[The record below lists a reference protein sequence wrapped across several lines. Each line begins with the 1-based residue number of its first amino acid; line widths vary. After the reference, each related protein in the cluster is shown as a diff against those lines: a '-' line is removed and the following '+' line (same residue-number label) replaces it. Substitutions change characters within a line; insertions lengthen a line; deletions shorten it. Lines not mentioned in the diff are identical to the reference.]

1 MKRLSVFF
9 SSRKSWTLPYI
20 IFSAIFVVIPLLL
33 IVVYAFTDDSGHLT
47 LENFAKFFQHHE
59 AINTF
64 VYSIGIAIITTIVCI
79 LLGYP
84 AAWILSNAKLNRSK
98 TMVVL
103 FILPMWVNILVRTL
117 ATVALFDFFSVPL
130 GEGALIFGMVYNFI
144 PFMIYPI
151 YNTLQKMDHSYIEA
165 AQDLGANPVQ
175 VFFKA
180 VLPLSM
186 PGVMSGIMMV
196 FMPTIS
202 TFAIAELL
210 TMNNIKLF
218 GTTIQENINNSMW
231 NYGAALSL
239 IMLLLIAAT
248 SLFSTDDKD
257 NTNEGGGL
265 CKEDFRS
272 DLFVDSAFA
281 ALFAYRD
288 YNDLLFYRGKSAGQL
303 DRILHKTVFVT
314 VHYRHSPFADECAD
328 QYRDHCFDCSYGFHP
343 AGEYH
348 CYRHLQP
355 EGTFAEGHQLCEQHS
370 YPEWGYYYRYF
381 TVSVVCV
388 AGDIAGI
395 YDRCTGTHHFLYS
408 LCGTQRVAPSQA
420 DES

>member
-1 MKRLSVFF
+1 MNKRFIVFL

-20 IFSAIFVVIPLLL
+20 IFSAIFVIIPLFL

-47 LENFAKFFQHHE
+47 LANFQKFFEHPE

-64 VYSIGIAIITTIVCI
+64 VYSIGIAIITTLVCI

-84 AAWILSNAKLNRSK
+84 AAWILSNSKLNRSK

-130 GEGALIFGMVYNFI
+130 GEGALIF
-144 PFMIYPI
+144 
-151 YNTLQKMDHSYIEA
+151 

-175 VFFKA
+175 VFLKA

-248 SLFSTDDKD
+248 SLFSTDDKE
-257 NTNEGGGL
+257 NSNEGGGL
-265 CKEDFRS
+265 
-272 DLFVDSAFA
+272 
-281 ALFAYRD
+281 
-288 YNDLLFYRGKSAGQL
+288 
-303 DRILHKTVFVT
+303 
-314 VHYRHSPFADECAD
+314 
-328 QYRDHCFDCSYGFHP
+328 
-343 AGEYH
+343 
-348 CYRHLQP
+348 
-355 EGTFAEGHQLCEQHS
+355 
-370 YPEWGYYYRYF
+370 W
-381 TVSVVCV
+381 
-388 AGDIAGI
+388 
-395 YDRCTGTHHFLYS
+395 
-408 LCGTQRVAPSQA
+408 
-420 DES
+420 

>member
-1 MKRLSVFF
+1 MNKKFIVFL

-20 IFSAIFVVIPLLL
+20 IFSAIFVVIPLVL
-33 IVVYAFTDDSGHLT
+33 IVVYAFTDDNGHLT
-47 LENFAKFFQHHE
+47 LANFQKFFEHPE

-64 VYSIGIAIITTIVCI
+64 VYSIGIAIITTLICI

-84 AAWILSNAKLNRSK
+84 AAWILSNSKLNRSK

-151 YNTLQKMDHSYIEA
+151 YNTLQKMDHSYIE
-165 AQDLGANPVQ
+165 
-175 VFFKA
+175 A

-265 CKEDFRS
+265 
-272 DLFVDSAFA
+272 
-281 ALFAYRD
+281 
-288 YNDLLFYRGKSAGQL
+288 
-303 DRILHKTVFVT
+303 
-314 VHYRHSPFADECAD
+314 
-328 QYRDHCFDCSYGFHP
+328 
-343 AGEYH
+343 
-348 CYRHLQP
+348 
-355 EGTFAEGHQLCEQHS
+355 
-370 YPEWGYYYRYF
+370 W
-381 TVSVVCV
+381 
-388 AGDIAGI
+388 
-395 YDRCTGTHHFLYS
+395 
-408 LCGTQRVAPSQA
+408 
-420 DES
+420 